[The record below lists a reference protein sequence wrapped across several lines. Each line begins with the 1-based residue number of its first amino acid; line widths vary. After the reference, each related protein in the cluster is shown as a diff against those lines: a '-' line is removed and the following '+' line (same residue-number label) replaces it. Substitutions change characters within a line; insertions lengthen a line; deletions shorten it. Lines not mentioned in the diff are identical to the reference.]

1 MTPSPDP
8 LRRLL
13 ESSCEVCLILL
24 ENRIVD
30 CNPAALQTLGRT
42 RQELLKTPPAK
53 LGLED
58 APDADA
64 PSCRQDWTYAH
75 PDGRTLHFD
84 VSSTWF
90 ELSGRRVRLT
100 LARDL
105 TPLHETQEHLIERH
119 QILQEA
125 LENCLDGLSA
135 YEAIRDNAGRI
146 IDFQCIMAN
155 PAAIKLA
162 EAPEGWQ
169 LGTLIAFFPTAKEDG
184 TFTRMVHAVET
195 GEAVSHERRRTLDSG
210 EQWLHVAFAKLRDGA
225 LLTFTD
231 ITSRKRTEREL
242 DESRGA
248 QVSIL
253 HNSIDGIIAFSA
265 VRNEAGEIR
274 DLRFDHINPAAE
286 KLLQEDA
293 KDLLGRYIIATY
305 PQMGEDGFI
314 DKLRPVIETGEP
326 VEFEFLSTRW
336 EPARWYRIAGS
347 KLGDG
352 VAINYADI
360 TSRKTAVQD
369 MQKAKEAAEQAD
381 RSKSA
386 FLAMISH
393 ELRTPMNGVIGFT
406 NLLLD
411 TELTPTQRDYTQTIQ
426 GSSNALLVLIDDI
439 LDFSKIE
446 AGKLELEIHPFDV
459 RHCLHDATVLLNP
472 QATTKGLAL
481 VETIDSNVPKMIFSD
496 ATRLRQ
502 VVVNL
507 MGNALK
513 FTSQGRIELK
523 VQADAD
529 MLRFE
534 VRDTGIGMTPEVVSR
549 LFQPFAQGD
558 SSTTRRFGG
567 TGLGLAI
574 CKRLIELMGGEIS
587 VKSKSGEGSTFSF
600 TIPLT
605 ELPPAKYVPRSEMQ
619 TMTLPGMIRAEK
631 PPGSFATE
639 YPLRILVAEDN
650 STNMKVALL
659 LLQRLGYRGDPVR
672 NGVECLEAV
681 RRLPYD
687 VILMDMQMPE
697 MDGIECTRH
706 LRAEGNNIRVI
717 ALTADA
723 LIDAQGRCLQAG
735 MNDYVT
741 KPIARDKLER
751 ALRRAH
757 RALPKNAAK
766 APDPNPANFAAAAN
780 AVATIPLNPALDA
793 MGLNTSAPAQD
804 ASPQDAA
811 KAPDPNPKPANFA
824 AAANAVATL
833 PLAPVSESHAE
844 NPADATVRAL
854 RAISGALPRI
864 TPPGTATDASSSD
877 AKPAAEKSADA

>member
-1 MTPSPDP
+1 MTPSSDP

-13 ESSCEVCLILL
+13 EVSGDPCLVIL
-24 ENRIVD
+24 EGHIVD
-30 CNPAALQTLGRT
+30 CNPAALPTLGRS
-42 RQELLKTPPAK
+42 RAELLKTPPAK
-53 LGLED
+53 LGIED
-58 APDADA
+58 VPDPAA
-64 PSCRQDWTYAH
+64 PSCRQEWIYAH
-75 PDGRTLHFD
+75 PDGRTLRFD
-84 VSSTWF
+84 LASTF
-90 ELSGRRVRLT
+90 LEIGGKRVRLVM
-100 LARDL
+100 ARDV
-105 TPLHETQEHLIERH
+105 TPRHEMQNHLVERH
-119 QILQEA
+119 EILHEA
-125 LENCLDGLSA
+125 LETCLDGLSA
-135 YEAIRDNAGRI
+135 YEAIRDNGGRI
-146 IDFQCIMAN
+146 LDFQCILAN
-155 PAAIKLA
+155 PAAKKLA
-162 EAPEGWQ
+162 QAPEGWH
-169 LGTLIAFFPTAKEDG
+169 LGTLLAFFPAAKEDG

-195 GEAVSHERRRTLDSG
+195 GESVSHERRREGKEDAG
-210 EQWLHVAFAKLRDGA
+210 EQWLQVAFSKLRDGV

-248 QVSIL
+248 QISVL
-253 HNSIDGIIAFSA
+253 HNSIDGVIAFSA
-265 VRNEAGEIR
+265 VRNEAGELF

-293 KDLLGRYIIATY
+293 NELLGRYVIATY
-305 PQMGEDGFI
+305 PQLGADGLLE
-314 DKLRPVIETGEP
+314 KLRPVIESGEP
-326 VEFEFLSTRW
+326 VEFELHSTRW
-336 EPARWYRIAGS
+336 EPPRWYRLAGS

-352 VAINYADI
+352 VAVNYADI

-411 TELTPTQRDYTQTIQ
+411 TELTATQKDYTQTIQ

-459 RHCLHDATVLLNP
+459 RHCLHDATTLLNP
-472 QATTKGLAL
+472 QASTKGLSL
-481 VETIDSNVPKMIFSD
+481 VETIDANVPKMIFSD

-513 FTSQGRIELK
+513 FTSQGRIELN
-523 VQADAD
+523 VMADAD

-534 VRDTGIGMTPEVVSR
+534 VRDTGIGMTPEVVGR

-587 VKSKSGEGSTFSF
+587 VKSTPGTGSTFSF

-605 ELPPAKYVPRSEMQ
+605 ELPPAKYVPRPEMQ
-619 TMTLPGMIRAEK
+619 TMTLPGGITRNDK
-631 PPGSFATE
+631 PPGSFATD

-659 LLQRLGYRGDPVR
+659 LLERLGYRGDPVR

-697 MDGIECTRH
+697 MDGIECTRQ
-706 LRAEGNNIRVI
+706 LRAEGSNIRVI

-751 ALRRAH
+751 ALRRSH
-757 RALPKNAAK
+757 RALPKSAPK
-766 APDPNPANFAAAAN
+766 APDPTPANFVAAAN
-780 AVATIPLNPALDA
+780 VAAATIPINPAPATLTA
-793 MGLNTSAPAQD
+793 TTARLAETLATVETAPKAK
-804 ASPQDAA
+804 ASPP
-811 KAPDPNPKPANFA
+811 AP
-824 AAANAVATL
+824 
-833 PLAPVSESHAE
+833 
-844 NPADATVRAL
+844 
-854 RAISGALPRI
+854 
-864 TPPGTATDASSSD
+864 
-877 AKPAAEKSADA
+877 

>member
-13 ESSCEVCLILL
+13 ESSGEVCLLIVD
-24 ENRIVD
+24 NRIVD
-30 CNPAALQTLGRT
+30 CNPAAAKALGRT
-42 RQELLKTPPAK
+42 RDELLKTPPAK
-53 LGLED
+53 LGLDD
-58 APDADA
+58 APAA
-64 PSCRQDWTYAH
+64 AEPSDRQEWSYAH
-75 PDGRTLHFD
+75 PDGRPLLFD
-84 VSSTWF
+84 VASTF
-90 ELSGRRVRLT
+90 VELDGKRTRLAM
-100 LARDL
+100 ARDI
-105 TPLHETQEHLIERH
+105 TQSRDAQDHLIERH
-119 QILQEA
+119 QILHEA
-125 LENCLDGLSA
+125 LENCLDGISA
-135 YEAIRDNAGRI
+135 YETIRDRAGRV
-146 IDFQCIMAN
+146 IDFQCILAN
-155 PAAIKLA
+155 PAAVKMA
-162 EAPEGWQ
+162 QAAEGWH
-169 LGTLIAFFPTAKEDG
+169 LGTLLAFFPAAKEDG

-195 GEAVSHERRRTLDSG
+195 GEAVSHERRRELADG
-210 EQWLHVAFAKLRDGA
+210 DQWLQVAFSKLRDGV
-225 LLTFTD
+225 LLTYTD
-231 ITSRKRTEREL
+231 ITSRKRMEREL
-242 DESRGA
+242 EDSRGA

-253 HNSIDGIIAFSA
+253 HNSIDGVIAFSA
-265 VRNEAGEIR
+265 VRGAAGELR

-293 KDLLGRYIIATY
+293 GELLGRYIIATY
-305 PQMGEDGFI
+305 PQLGEDGLL
-314 DKLRPVIETGEP
+314 DKLRSVIETGEP
-326 VEFEFLSTRW
+326 SEFEFYSTRW
-336 EPARWYRIAGS
+336 EPARWYRVASS

-352 VAINYADI
+352 VAVNYADI

-411 TELTPTQRDYTQTIQ
+411 TELTATQRDFTQTIQ
-426 GSSNALLVLIDDI
+426 QSSNALLVLIDDI

-446 AGKLELEIHPFDV
+446 AGKLELDIHAFDI

-472 QATTKGLAL
+472 QAAAKGLSL
-481 VETIDSNVPKMIFSD
+481 VETIDDNVPKMIFSD
-496 ATRLRQ
+496 ASRLRQ

-513 FTSQGRIELK
+513 FTAKGTIELS
-523 VQADAD
+523 VRADAD
-529 MLRFE
+529 VLRFE
-534 VRDTGIGMTPEVVSR
+534 VRDTGIGMTPDVVGR

-574 CKRLIELMGGEIS
+574 CKRLIELMGGVIS
-587 VKSKSGEGSTFSF
+587 VDSTPAQGSTFSF
-600 TIPLT
+600 SIPLT
-605 ELPPAKYVPRSEMQ
+605 ELPPARYIPRPEMQ
-619 TMTLPGMIRAEK
+619 TMSLPSGLIKNEK
-631 PPGSFATE
+631 RPETFATD

-681 RRLPYD
+681 KRLPYD

-697 MDGIECTRH
+697 MDGIECTRR

-735 MNDYVT
+735 MNDYLT

-751 ALRRAH
+751 ALRRSH
-757 RALPKNAAK
+757 RALPKNAPK
-766 APDPNPANFAAAAN
+766 AADPNPANFAAASA
-780 AVATIPLNPALDA
+780 AATIPVP
-793 MGLNTSAPAQD
+793 TSATSGDIKP
-804 ASPQDAA
+804 PEIT
-811 KAPDPNPKPANFA
+811 PDQPKPAEI
-824 AAANAVATL
+824 
-833 PLAPVSESHAE
+833 S
-844 NPADATVRAL
+844 PADLGVKPVESA
-854 RAISGALPRI
+854 
-864 TPPGTATDASSSD
+864 PGNAPEAKAETAAP
-877 AKPAAEKSADA
+877 PAA